1 MFWYYVADLVC
12 CFGLRILIMVYVSD
26 NAVFTIFF
34 FYTGWDNDI
43 LHRMTKTHDCIKC
56 DHRLQWCLILMKF
69 HCLSMA
75 TSNFAMG
82 KVFSIS

>member
-1 MFWYYVADLVC
+1 M
-12 CFGLRILIMVYVSD
+12 IMAYVSD

-43 LHRMTKTHDCIKC
+43 LHRMTKTCDCIKC
-56 DHRLQWCLILMKF
+56 NHRLQWCLILMKF

-82 KVFSIS
+82 NFFHIS